1 MYNLENIGQVFKKI
15 RESKNFS
22 LRDVANDK
30 VSIAAISKFERGKN
44 DIGLSKFLSLI
55 FELDVTIDEF
65 NQLLTENIIDEKYQL
80 IKEIAIYA
88 YKEDVKTLNDYHL
101 KELEKYHKTQK
112 KKYLYNAIM
121 IESFMVN
128 ITGGN
133 LAEEKIRILTD
144 YLFSV
149 SIWGR
154 YELMIFGN
162 GMLAI
167 NHKTLDMLLKEI
179 SFKARPYQDSE
190 KNFILMI
197 QLYMQAIQKFL
208 AEDNIQYAKKYLS
221 ILDKLKI
228 HDKFLYEKSLLK
240 EIKASYEYKVG
251 NKEKAK
257 KYLADVITVYQ
268 ILGCEEMYRSALERY
283 QQW

>member
-80 IKEIAIYA
+80 IKEIAIYV
-88 YKEDVKTLNDYHL
+88 YKGDVKTLNDYHL

-162 GMLAI
+162 GMFAI

>member
-65 NQLLTENIIDEKYQL
+65 NRLLTENIIDEKYQL

-88 YKEDVKTLNDYHL
+88 YKEDVKSLNDYHL

-162 GMLAI
+162 GMFAI